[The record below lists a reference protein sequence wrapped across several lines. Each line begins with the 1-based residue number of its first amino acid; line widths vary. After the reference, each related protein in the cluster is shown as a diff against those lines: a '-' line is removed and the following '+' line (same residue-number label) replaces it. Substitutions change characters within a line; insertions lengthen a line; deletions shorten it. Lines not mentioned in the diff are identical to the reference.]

1 MIRDIF
7 GATEPKPDNSYYTM
21 RSLES
26 IVPNLADPDAARQRL
41 ADIRA
46 AYAELSAIYQAGEK
60 TMALS

>member
-7 GATEPKPDNSYYTM
+7 NTTEPNPNNSYYTM

-26 IVPNLADPDAARQRL
+26 IVPTLSDPAAAQKRL
-41 ADIRA
+41 DDIRA
-46 AYAELSAIYQAGEK
+46 AYRELSAIYQAGEK